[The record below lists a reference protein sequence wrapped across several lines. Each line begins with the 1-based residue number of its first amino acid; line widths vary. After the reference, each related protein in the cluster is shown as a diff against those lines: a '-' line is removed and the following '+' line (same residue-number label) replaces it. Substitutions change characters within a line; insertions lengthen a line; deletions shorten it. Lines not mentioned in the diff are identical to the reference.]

1 MQDAYQGR
9 VVSAADV
16 ADEDDEHGDEGEA
29 KEHEGGEDEIGHGS
43 VSYGLTGDET
53 RDKGRAPARRCGE
66 TAGTTGVAAA
76 SWW

>member
-16 ADEDDEHGDEGEA
+16 ANEDDEHGDEGEA

-43 VSYGLTGDET
+43 VS
-53 RDKGRAPARRCGE
+53 
-66 TAGTTGVAAA
+66 
-76 SWW
+76 